1 MKILIIQTAR
11 LGDIYLMWPA
21 VRGLKRL
28 NPQAQIHVLVRETY
42 AQALVGLEDVEQIH
56 KIPSQMWIQG
66 LADYKLASAQS
77 KEDSDLTFLDSTV
90 FSAVSG
96 LVDQLKQENF
106 DQVINMGFSPMSS
119 WLTKAASTEQSQVVG
134 YSRTPD
140 GFLAIPDAMSAYFYA
155 QVGPDRPNRFHL
167 AEIFATLCKVDLV
180 ESDWRTPVLPSNELE
195 LPEEFIA
202 VHVGGSEVHK
212 MVSVSKWISIFA
224 QLRKLRPV
232 QIVLIGGKIEKPIA
246 AQLESSVPEGE
257 IINLVGEIDLP
268 QSMSVLKKARL
279 LIGPDSAPIHM
290 ASLTQ
295 TPVLNLSLGQVK
307 HWETGPRAQGSVVL
321 SATNETDLASD
332 TVADLIM
339 RLLHGMRLPLDC
351 IQAAPGTPSYTGGSS
366 PEKDFEWHLCE
377 AIYMGKDFPVPVD
390 SLFIEGIKRLAEVN
404 QLLLEQTKA
413 VKSSEDLKKRSGIM
427 ERCEEVIET
436 VAKLVPSLVPLVRWY
451 MTEKVR
457 IGPAGLA
464 EVVTQNL
471 EIQNLLQGV
480 LDIYLPQGDSGYQA
494 EKEL

>member
-42 AQALVGLEDVEQIH
+42 AQALVGLEDIQEVH
-56 KIPSQMWIQG
+56 KIPSQLWIQG
-66 LADYKLASAQS
+66 LAELKLGGL
-77 KEDSDLTFLDSTV
+77 SDQESVSSFLDSTA

-96 LVDQLKQENF
+96 LVDKLKAENF
-106 DQVINMGFSPMSS
+106 DQVINMGFSPLSS
-119 WLTKAASTEQSQVVG
+119 WLTKASSNENSEVAG
-134 YSRTPD
+134 YSRTQD
-140 GFLAIPDAMSAYFYA
+140 GYLAIPDAMSAYFYA
-155 QVGPDRPNRFHL
+155 QVGSDRPNRFHL
-167 AEIFATLCKVDLV
+167 AEIFATLCKVDLIQ
-180 ESDWRTPVLPSNELE
+180 SDWRSPFPPGLEIE

-212 MVSVSKWISIFA
+212 MVSVSKWISIFS

-232 QIVLIGGKIEKPIA
+232 QIVLIGGKNEKPIA

-268 QSMSVLKKARL
+268 QSMAVLQKARL
-279 LIGPDSAPIHM
+279 LVGPDSAPIHM

-307 HWETGPRAQGSVVL
+307 YWETGPRAQGSVVV
-321 SATNETDLASD
+321 SAANETDLASD

-339 RLLHGMRLPLDC
+339 RVLHGMRLPVDC
-351 IQAAPGTPSYTGGSS
+351 IQTAPGTPSYTGASS
-366 PEKDFEWHLCE
+366 PEKDFEWQLCE
-377 AIYMGKDFPVPVD
+377 AIYMGKDFPAPID
-390 SLFIEGIKRLAEVN
+390 PLFIEGIKRLAEVN

-413 VKSSEDLKKRSGIM
+413 VKGAEDLKKRSGIM

-457 IGPAGLA
+457 IGPADLA
-464 EVVTQNL
+464 KVVTQNL